1 MVRIPPELSA
11 DPHVRYD
18 AAAARILYPVAGLIG
33 LLYVVLGVLH
43 PFFIGGTTG
52 EVMAAVAL
60 TSAIILLVI
69 AWWART
75 NRTSDHGTGVLSL
88 VFLIMIF
95 NSGLHMY
102 LTKEEWQSTNMMLV
116 LIGAGMAVLLTRW
129 NVAITVLGWV
139 SWVAAM
145 LTIPGANWAHW
156 TIAMAMATLVGQLV
170 RFGRRSNLDTAAAT
184 MDLQLGLLTEA
195 EDLAESRQSL
205 LATISHDVRTP
216 VTGIVGMVDLLLQRP
231 LDARTRELVA
241 GVQHSAE
248 GLTTM
253 LNNLLDMARVE
264 AGRLEVHKSDAD
276 VCEMISSVLQMVGP
290 IAQRKNVPLIGASS
304 PDLQP
309 WINTDSSR
317 LQQILL
323 NLVSNAVKFTDDG
336 VVTVVA
342 RPARIDRRAGVEIT
356 VTDTGPGMS
365 EQAQAAAFDMFVQGG
380 PGVHKQHGGSGLG
393 LAIAQRLTT
402 ALGGSVHVSST
413 LGVGTAFRVLLPVG
427 RLESSHEGT
436 PLQVTGTAVVQ
447 GHPIAVEAVSL
458 ALQRMGKEVLPAC
471 AGDPGTLHV
480 RVVSDTASPEATQP
494 SPDGHRLLVMG
505 PTVTVAAAPT
515 AGEYLPLPWTV
526 DRLLEALG
534 AEVPVTVAR
543 ETLAL
548 PPGLRVLLAE
558 DDTTNRNLIAEML
571 RRMGASVNT
580 VSDGAAAVEEV
591 ARDRYDTVLLDLNM
605 PVMDGLEAVRVIR
618 QRLADVDSLAVLALS
633 ADPGWIDRSV
643 LSAAGFNGYVM
654 KPTTM
659 ADLHIGITK
668 ALERLPV
675 AAPIPVPRQGAA
687 TAVSLD
693 TATLVQLGDDL
704 GDPGLVADAMGIF
717 LEELPVR
724 LVSIHRSFGAGSSE
738 DVRAAAHALKGA
750 SGMLGADRLSSLC
763 AQMEVDP
770 SDLVLS
776 ELTAEAE
783 KVETLMRD
791 YLVGDTVPG

>member
-1 MVRIPPELSA
+1 
-11 DPHVRYD
+11 
-18 AAAARILYPVAGLIG
+18 
-33 LLYVVLGVLH
+33 
-43 PFFIGGTTG
+43 
-52 EVMAAVAL
+52 
-60 TSAIILLVI
+60 
-69 AWWART
+69 
-75 NRTSDHGTGVLSL
+75 
-88 VFLIMIF
+88 
-95 NSGLHMY
+95 
-102 LTKEEWQSTNMMLV
+102 
-116 LIGAGMAVLLTRW
+116 
-129 NVAITVLGWV
+129 
-139 SWVAAM
+139 
-145 LTIPGANWAHW
+145 
-156 TIAMAMATLVGQLV
+156 
-170 RFGRRSNLDTAAAT
+170 
-184 MDLQLGLLTEA
+184 
-195 EDLAESRQSL
+195 
-205 LATISHDVRTP
+205 
-216 VTGIVGMVDLLLQRP
+216 
-231 LDARTRELVA
+231 
-241 GVQHSAE
+241 
-248 GLTTM
+248 
-253 LNNLLDMARVE
+253 
-264 AGRLEVHKSDAD
+264 
-276 VCEMISSVLQMVGP
+276 
-290 IAQRKNVPLIGASS
+290 
-304 PDLQP
+304 
-309 WINTDSSR
+309 
-317 LQQILL
+317 
-323 NLVSNAVKFTDDG
+323 
-336 VVTVVA
+336 
-342 RPARIDRRAGVEIT
+342 
-356 VTDTGPGMS
+356 
-365 EQAQAAAFDMFVQGG
+365 
-380 PGVHKQHGGSGLG
+380 
-393 LAIAQRLTT
+393 
-402 ALGGSVHVSST
+402 
-413 LGVGTAFRVLLPVG
+413 
-427 RLESSHEGT
+427 
-436 PLQVTGTAVVQ
+436 
-447 GHPIAVEAVSL
+447 
-458 ALQRMGKEVLPAC
+458 
-471 AGDPGTLHV
+471 
-480 RVVSDTASPEATQP
+480 
-494 SPDGHRLLVMG
+494 MG

-643 LSAAGFNGYVM
+643 LAAAGFNGYVM

-693 TATLVQLGDDL
+693 TATLVQLRDDL

-724 LVSIHRSFGAGSSE
+724 LVSIHRSFGAGPSE

-791 YLVGDTVPG
+791 YLVGDTVAG